1 MELQVRGNAAEDFYC
16 FCAERPQ
23 GVTLQD
29 LQAAGW
35 GDQTQ
40 ILNAANVLL
49 GQGRLSMVQ
58 LPNGGL
64 LYQAIDPLTAQK
76 FYGLDPQ
83 HMLVYQ
89 LIERAADKGAWTKSL
104 KDQSNLQQHTVA
116 KVTKE
121 LLRRQLIKE
130 VKSVQSGGRKV
141 FMLWDTEPAREV
153 SGGTWYHDGTFAANW
168 IESLRSRCQEYL
180 ENNRGRAVSLQ
191 DVHMFAMQQPGPSVP
206 QEEDIAA
213 IMRTLELDEEVY
225 SMQSPSGQ
233 TVYTQRNAGSG
244 QSFDVMTSRFPTF
257 MRPEVSES
265 SRLVV
270 PCIMCQL
277 RDECQVGGRICP
289 EKCEYFTKW
298 VTEAMDDN
306 DATAPRGAAEAMYDF

>member
-1 MELQVRGNAAEDFYC
+1 VSNPRFSRCLAEASMELEVRGHAAENFYC

-23 GVTLQD
+23 GVTLKE

-35 GDQTQ
+35 EDQTQ
-40 ILNAANVLL
+40 ILNVANVLL
-49 GQGRLSMVQ
+49 GQGRLNLVQ

-76 FYGLDPQ
+76 FRGLDPQ

-89 LIERAADKGAWTKSL
+89 LIERAADRGAWMKSL

-153 SGGTWYHDGTFAANW
+153 SGGTWYHDGTFAAAW

-180 ENNRGRAVSLQ
+180 DDNQGRAVSLQ
-191 DVHMFAMQQPGPSVP
+191 DVHNFAMQQPGPSVP

-225 SMQSPSGQ
+225 SMHSSAGQ
-233 TVYTQRNAGSG
+233 TLYTQRNQGSG
-244 QSFDVMTSRFPTF
+244 QSFDIMARRFPHF
-257 MRPEVSES
+257 IDPEGSES
-265 SRLVV
+265 ARL
-270 PCIMCQL
+270 CQL
-277 RDECQVGGRICP
+277 REDCRVVGRICP
-289 EKCEYFTKW
+289 ENCNGCFLCY
-298 VTEAMDDN
+298 
-306 DATAPRGAAEAMYDF
+306 